1 MKRLLIPLLMLLQV
15 MALSAQGVPF
25 LKNYTPQEYD
35 AHNINF
41 DLKTGADGTIYF
53 ANFEG
58 VMYYDHATW
67 NILYNSGITRVTVV
81 YRDKNDVIWTGGYN
95 YFGRVS
101 KTENGELYLQRVGKP
116 DLFMGEV
123 LEIWEKDGQLNFV
136 VNDGQCFHVNG
147 DKVTVYKELGN
158 ISKTGLTDI
167 INPDVID
174 EKGELEVLTDIT
186 HVIDLKQGQK
196 VSVKKGHGI
205 LVTDENGEELY
216 TVTEANGLIT
226 NNVQWIDYDDHG
238 RIWGATENGLFAMAV
253 PSAFSRFTEHEGLK
267 GEVVAMTE
275 YHGQKYV
282 GTNDGL
288 FRLEGRRFVKLPG
301 FDYTCWHL
309 LVTDEGLLAATS
321 VGVMLITPNGAVR
334 RLTATS
340 CLSLMD
346 DDRQF
351 YSGEIDGLWVT
362 QKNGGGRRR
371 VCKLEKISKIVK
383 DAEGTIWLQ
392 SMYGAIWSK
401 KAQEKEFA
409 PYKNE
414 GSEDVAAT
422 IVEINGKMQ
431 IVRADDTEPF
441 PYPMF
446 TYSDPS
452 GVLWLTNPDGK
463 GIYRWKNGQ
472 RVTDL
477 DQLLYPFAKMTVR
490 AIMQHNDEIW
500 LGGPDGVVIIN
511 TKQKDPIMETNPQLK
526 IRSIVLGNDSVFWGG
541 YGDMPEKLPILD
553 SDDSNLRFVFSLDYE
568 ALVGETVYRYRLNN
582 GEWSVWADNHS
593 VEYNNLSYGS
603 YTFEVQARDAFGRES
618 EVVSIDFYIKYPFY
632 MRWYMNLLYV
642 LLVCSL
648 VYLVLRLRMRNLQRD
663 KIRLEQIVEER
674 TAEVRSAQKA
684 LIKHEK
690 MATVG
695 KLTQGL
701 IDRILNP
708 LNYINNFSKLSE
720 GLVKDIKANIEDEE
734 EHMDKENYED
744 TMDVLDML
752 KGNLQKVG
760 EHGQNTTRTLKAMEE
775 MLKDRSGGVVT
786 IDLRNIL
793 RQDEEMFATYYA
805 KQISDHH
812 IRTLFDYPADPVY
825 VNVNPDQLS
834 KVLMNSLGNSV
845 YAVVKKAQRMDY
857 QPEIALR
864 TVVDS
869 DQVTIT
875 IYDTGLGIEEKI
887 LSKIFDPFFTTKT
900 TGEAAGIGLYLSH
913 EIIQNYGGDISA
925 RSVKDEFTEFTITL
939 PKQTSPTYGETD

>member
-15 MALSAQGVPF
+15 TTLMAQGVPF
-25 LKNYTPQEYD
+25 LKNFTSQDYN
-35 AHNINF
+35 AHNVNF
-41 DLKTGADGTIYF
+41 DIKTGADGTVYV

-58 VMYYDHATW
+58 VIYYDYATW

-95 YFGRVS
+95 YFGRIS
-101 KTENGELYLQRVGKP
+101 KTDKGELYLERVGKP
-116 DLFMGEV
+116 DLFVGEV
-123 LEIWEKDGQLNFV
+123 LEIWEKDGQLSFV

-147 DKVTVYKELGN
+147 DKVTVYKRLGN
-158 ISKTGLTDI
+158 MSQTGLTDI

-174 EKGELEVLTDIT
+174 ERGELEVLTDIT
-186 HVIDLKQGQK
+186 QVIELEHGLKA
-196 VSVKKGHGI
+196 SVKKGHGI
-205 LVTDENGEELY
+205 SITDEKGVELY
-216 TVTEANGLIT
+216 TVNEANGLIT
-226 NNVQWIDYDDHG
+226 NNVQWINYDGHG
-238 RIWGATENGLFAMAV
+238 CIWGATENGLFTVAA
-253 PSAFSRFTEHEGLK
+253 PSVFSRFTEHEGLK
-267 GEVVAMTE
+267 GEVVAMAE
-275 YHGQKYV
+275 YQGHMYA

-288 FRLEGRRFVKLPG
+288 FRLEGRKFVKLPG
-301 FDYTCWHL
+301 FNYACWYL
-309 LVTDEGLLAATS
+309 LVTDDGLLAATS
-321 VGVMLITPNGAVR
+321 VGIMLITPSGVVKR
-334 RLTATS
+334 ITSTS
-340 CLSLMD
+340 CLALMD
-346 DDRQF
+346 DGQQY

-362 QKNGGGRRR
+362 QKGSGIRKK

-401 KAQEKEFA
+401 KVQEKDFG
-409 PYKNE
+409 PYKND
-414 GSEDVAAT
+414 GSEDVAST
-422 IVEINGKMQ
+422 IVEINGRVVVVK
-431 IVRADDTEPF
+431 ADDTEPF
-441 PYPMF
+441 SYPMF
-446 TYSDPS
+446 SYSDPS

-463 GIYRWKNGQ
+463 GLYRWKNGQ
-472 RVTDL
+472 CITDL
-477 DQLLYPFAKMTVR
+477 DQLLFPFAKMTVR
-490 AIMQHNDEIW
+490 AILLHGEELW
-500 LGGPDGVVIIN
+500 LGGSDGVVIIN
-511 TKQKDPIMETNPQLK
+511 MKQKDPIMETIPQLK
-526 IRSIVLGNDSVFWGG
+526 IRSIVLGADSVLWGG
-541 YGDMPEKLPILD
+541 YGDMPKQLPTLG

-582 GEWSVWADNHS
+582 GEWSAWADNHS
-593 VEYNNLSYGS
+593 ADYNNLSYGS

-618 EVVSIDFYIKYPFY
+618 EVVSVDFYIQYPIY
-632 MRWYMNLLYV
+632 MRWYMNLLYI
-642 LLVCSL
+642 LLAGTL
-648 VYLVLRLRMRNLQRD
+648 VYFVLRLRMRSLQRD

-786 IDLRNIL
+786 TDLRNIL

-805 KQISDHH
+805 KQISEHH
-812 IRTLFDYPADPVY
+812 IRILFDYPADPVY
-825 VNVNPDQLS
+825 VNVNPEQLS
-834 KVLMNSLGNSV
+834 KVLMSLLGNSV
-845 YAVVKKAQRMDY
+845 YAVVKKALRTEY
-857 QPEIALR
+857 QPEIALKA
-864 TVVDS
+864 VVDDS
-869 DQVTIT
+869 QVTMT
-875 IYDTGLGIEEKI
+875 VYDTGIGIEEKI

-913 EIIQNYGGDISA
+913 DIIQNYGGDISA

-939 PKQTSPTYGETD
+939 PKQTAPTYGETD

>member
-1 MKRLLIPLLMLLQV
+1 
-15 MALSAQGVPF
+15 
-25 LKNYTPQEYD
+25 
-35 AHNINF
+35 
-41 DLKTGADGTIYF
+41 
-53 ANFEG
+53 
-58 VMYYDHATW
+58 
-67 NILYNSGITRVTVV
+67 
-81 YRDKNDVIWTGGYN
+81 
-95 YFGRVS
+95 
-101 KTENGELYLQRVGKP
+101 
-116 DLFMGEV
+116 MGEV

-321 VGVMLITPNGAVR
+321 VGILLITPNGTVR
-334 RLTATS
+334 RITATS

-477 DQLLYPFAKMTVR
+477 DQLLYPFA
-490 AIMQHNDEIW
+490 Q
-500 LGGPDGVVIIN
+500 
-511 TKQKDPIMETNPQLK
+511 
-526 IRSIVLGNDSVFWGG
+526 F
-541 YGDMPEKLPILD
+541 
-553 SDDSNLRFVFSLDYE
+553 LR
-568 ALVGETVYRYRLNN
+568 
-582 GEWSVWADNHS
+582 
-593 VEYNNLSYGS
+593 
-603 YTFEVQARDAFGRES
+603 
-618 EVVSIDFYIKYPFY
+618 
-632 MRWYMNLLYV
+632 
-642 LLVCSL
+642 
-648 VYLVLRLRMRNLQRD
+648 
-663 KIRLEQIVEER
+663 
-674 TAEVRSAQKA
+674 
-684 LIKHEK
+684 
-690 MATVG
+690 
-695 KLTQGL
+695 
-701 IDRILNP
+701 
-708 LNYINNFSKLSE
+708 
-720 GLVKDIKANIEDEE
+720 
-734 EHMDKENYED
+734 
-744 TMDVLDML
+744 
-752 KGNLQKVG
+752 
-760 EHGQNTTRTLKAMEE
+760 
-775 MLKDRSGGVVT
+775 
-786 IDLRNIL
+786 
-793 RQDEEMFATYYA
+793 
-805 KQISDHH
+805 
-812 IRTLFDYPADPVY
+812 
-825 VNVNPDQLS
+825 
-834 KVLMNSLGNSV
+834 
-845 YAVVKKAQRMDY
+845 
-857 QPEIALR
+857 
-864 TVVDS
+864 
-869 DQVTIT
+869 
-875 IYDTGLGIEEKI
+875 
-887 LSKIFDPFFTTKT
+887 
-900 TGEAAGIGLYLSH
+900 
-913 EIIQNYGGDISA
+913 
-925 RSVKDEFTEFTITL
+925 
-939 PKQTSPTYGETD
+939 

>member
-1 MKRLLIPLLMLLQV
+1 MKRLLIPLLTLLQV
-15 MALSAQGVPF
+15 TTLMAQGVPF
-25 LKNYTPQEYD
+25 LKNFTSQDYN
-35 AHNINF
+35 AHNVNF
-41 DLKTGADGTIYF
+41 DIKTGADGTVYV

-58 VMYYDHATW
+58 VIYYDYATW

-95 YFGRVS
+95 YFGRIS
-101 KTENGELYLQRVGKP
+101 KTDKGELYLERVGKP
-116 DLFMGEV
+116 DLFVGEV
-123 LEIWEKDGQLNFV
+123 LEIWEKDGQLSFV

-147 DKVTVYKELGN
+147 DKVTVYKRLGN
-158 ISKTGLTDI
+158 MSQTGLTDI

-174 EKGELEVLTDIT
+174 ERGELEVLTDIT
-186 HVIDLKQGQK
+186 QVIELEHGLKA
-196 VSVKKGHGI
+196 SVKKGHGI
-205 LVTDENGEELY
+205 SITDEKGVELY
-216 TVTEANGLIT
+216 TVNEANGLIT
-226 NNVQWIDYDDHG
+226 NNVQWINYDGHG
-238 RIWGATENGLFAMAV
+238 CIWGATENGLFTVAA
-253 PSAFSRFTEHEGLK
+253 PSVFSRFTEHEGLK
-267 GEVVAMTE
+267 GEVVAMAE
-275 YHGQKYV
+275 YQGQMYA

-288 FRLEGRRFVKLPG
+288 FRLEGRKFVKLPG
-301 FDYTCWHL
+301 FNYACWYL
-309 LVTDEGLLAATS
+309 LVTDDGLLAATS
-321 VGVMLITPNGAVR
+321 VGIMLITPSGVVKR
-334 RLTATS
+334 ITSTS
-340 CLSLMD
+340 CLALMD
-346 DDRQF
+346 DGQQY

-362 QKNGGGRRR
+362 QKGSGIRKK

-401 KAQEKEFA
+401 KVQEKDFG
-409 PYKNE
+409 PYKND
-414 GSEDVAAT
+414 GSEDVAST
-422 IVEINGKMQ
+422 IVEINGRVVVVK
-431 IVRADDTEPF
+431 ADDTEPF

-446 TYSDPS
+446 SYSDPS

-463 GIYRWKNGQ
+463 GLYRWKNGQ
-472 RVTDL
+472 CITDL
-477 DQLLYPFAKMTVR
+477 DQLLFPFAKMTVR
-490 AIMQHNDEIW
+490 AILLHGEELW
-500 LGGPDGVVIIN
+500 LGGSDGVVIIN
-511 TKQKDPIMETNPQLK
+511 MKQKDPIMETIPQLK
-526 IRSIVLGNDSVFWGG
+526 IRSIVLGADSVLWGG
-541 YGDMPEKLPILD
+541 YGDMPKQLPTLG

-582 GEWSVWADNHS
+582 GEWSAWADNHS
-593 VEYNNLSYGS
+593 ADYNNLSYGS

-618 EVVSIDFYIKYPFY
+618 EVVSVDFYIQYPIY
-632 MRWYMNLLYV
+632 MRWYMNLLYI
-642 LLVCSL
+642 LLAGTL
-648 VYLVLRLRMRNLQRD
+648 VYFVLRLRMRSLQRD

-786 IDLRNIL
+786 TDLRNIL

-805 KQISDHH
+805 KQISEHH
-812 IRTLFDYPADPVY
+812 IRILFDYPADPVY
-825 VNVNPDQLS
+825 VNVNPEQLS
-834 KVLMNSLGNSV
+834 KVLMSLLGNSV
-845 YAVVKKAQRMDY
+845 YAVVKKALRTEY
-857 QPEIALR
+857 QPEIALKA
-864 TVVDS
+864 VVDDS
-869 DQVTIT
+869 QVTMT
-875 IYDTGLGIEEKI
+875 VYDTGIGIEEKI

-913 EIIQNYGGDISA
+913 DIIQNYGGDISA

-939 PKQTSPTYGETD
+939 PKQTAPTYGETD